1 MVKPCSEQSFNKR
14 FPNGKPKV
22 ESAWAK
28 FKRFFLLHLR
38 SDTRYRRKISVVR
51 TLSDV
56 IIVAIITGICSVAGQ
71 WLISRKQSQ
80 DRAVAEAERET
91 RLDMRLQGVE
101 KRLDEHNNYA
111 SKIGSIQ
118 TDIAVI
124 KNEIKN
130 LKESA

>member
-1 MVKPCSEQSFNKR
+1 MSE
-14 FPNGKPKV
+14 
-22 ESAWAK
+22 E
-28 FKRFFLLHLR
+28 
-38 SDTRYRRKISVVR
+38 
-51 TLSDV
+51 
-56 IIVAIITGICSVAGQ
+56 IIIAIIAALGSVLGQ

-80 DRAVAEAERET
+80 DRAIAEAEIET

>member
-1 MVKPCSEQSFNKR
+1 MSE
-14 FPNGKPKV
+14 
-22 ESAWAK
+22 
-28 FKRFFLLHLR
+28 
-38 SDTRYRRKISVVR
+38 
-51 TLSDV
+51 
-56 IIVAIITGICSVAGQ
+56 AIIIAIIAALGSVLGQ
-71 WLISRKQSQ
+71 WIISRKQSQ
-80 DRAVAEAERET
+80 DRAIAEAERET

>member
-1 MVKPCSEQSFNKR
+1 MSEM
-14 FPNGKPKV
+14 
-22 ESAWAK
+22 
-28 FKRFFLLHLR
+28 
-38 SDTRYRRKISVVR
+38 
-51 TLSDV
+51 
-56 IIVAIITGICSVAGQ
+56 IIVAIITGICSVFGQ

-80 DRAVAEAERET
+80 DRAIAEAERET

-101 KRLDEHNNYA
+101 KRLDDHNNYA

>member
-1 MVKPCSEQSFNKR
+1 M
-14 FPNGKPKV
+14 
-22 ESAWAK
+22 
-28 FKRFFLLHLR
+28 
-38 SDTRYRRKISVVR
+38 
-51 TLSDV
+51 
-56 IIVAIITGICSVAGQ
+56 IIVAIITGICSVFGQ

-80 DRAVAEAERET
+80 DRAIAEAERET

-101 KRLDEHNNYA
+101 KRLDDHNHYA

>member
-1 MVKPCSEQSFNKR
+1 MSE
-14 FPNGKPKV
+14 
-22 ESAWAK
+22 
-28 FKRFFLLHLR
+28 
-38 SDTRYRRKISVVR
+38 
-51 TLSDV
+51 
-56 IIVAIITGICSVAGQ
+56 AIIIAIIAALGSVLGQ

-80 DRAVAEAERET
+80 DRAIAEAERET

-101 KRLDEHNNYA
+101 KRLDEHNNHA

>member
-1 MVKPCSEQSFNKR
+1 MSE
-14 FPNGKPKV
+14 
-22 ESAWAK
+22 
-28 FKRFFLLHLR
+28 
-38 SDTRYRRKISVVR
+38 
-51 TLSDV
+51 
-56 IIVAIITGICSVAGQ
+56 AIIIAIIAALGSVFGQ

-80 DRAVAEAERET
+80 DRAVAAAERET

>member
-1 MVKPCSEQSFNKR
+1 MSE
-14 FPNGKPKV
+14 
-22 ESAWAK
+22 
-28 FKRFFLLHLR
+28 
-38 SDTRYRRKISVVR
+38 
-51 TLSDV
+51 
-56 IIVAIITGICSVAGQ
+56 AIIIAIIAALGSVLGQ

-80 DRAVAEAERET
+80 DRAIAEAERET

-118 TDIAVI
+118 TDLAVI